1 MNRRRHFRS
10 SQGPR
15 LYEQWICVDGKRDPL
30 TPVGKVDCKCPQNT
44 AIENNLSRSSFCH
57 FGLHESIN
65 QRTAM
70 YPTKNSKVTNELTFR
85 GGTGR

>member
-1 MNRRRHFRS
+1 MNRRRNFRS

-30 TPVGKVDCKCPQNT
+30 TPVGKVDCKCLQNT

-57 FGLHESIN
+57 FRLHESIN
-65 QRTAM
+65 QRTLW
-70 YPTKNSKVTNELTFR
+70 KGNVSDEKFQ
-85 GGTGR
+85 GC